1 MIASLSK
8 EQTDLCLSR
17 LREKLDS
24 LCREVLYLNLGD
36 VKTVRILCC
45 HPDAAAMVRR
55 QLAWSITS
63 PVEEPDATLYFWEEA
78 QPEDFHRRVLNLNFD
93 REEGDDFLMLV
104 SKEEGKLLP
113 FAEFTQNG
121 AVRIWKDNT
130 YFFSAKEM
138 TPQAL
143 LVDGHLF
150 VQQLYRIAD
159 TPSTNLIHGACI
171 GLEGSGI
178 LLCARGSRGKSTLTV
193 TAMLRGFDYVAD
205 DYLLLEKENDTLT
218 ASPLYSIIS
227 LSPKMYNT
235 LYDDLDKAHF
245 VSISPWKD
253 KYILDVSAYEASV
266 QRHYPIRACVFPEIV
281 PDAEPSVLA
290 CTAQEKGRAITHMI
304 HSTVA
309 QMNDQGNTRTVRKL
323 VEILNGLDFYRIRLS
338 PDIFLNAECLRQF
351 IKHLNP

>member
-245 VSISPWKD
+245 VSISPWKE
-253 KYILDVSAYEASV
+253 KYILDISAYEASV
-266 QRHYPIRACVFPEIV
+266 RRHYPIRACVFPEIV
-281 PDAEPSVLA
+281 PDAEPSVQV

-323 VEILNGLDFYRIRLS
+323 VGILNGLDFYRIRLS

-351 IKHLNP
+351 IKHLNS